1 MQDNTSSGEQ
11 NSSAYISVLRNHRWM
26 GKRFFLD
33 DDGQLQKQA
42 NGLFSKGYVK
52 VQNASCA
59 QELATLAQS
68 LTPQDAFCLG
78 QPRGVNIFSAAPVA
92 TRQTQQ
98 ALANRSVPILSRT
111 KDDFSFALRKCFC
124 VIVHMRQTM
133 KHNIF
138 KLYFFILLI
147 IRNIDI
153 FKVFKYF

>member
-1 MQDNTSSGEQ
+1 
-11 NSSAYISVLRNHRWM
+11 M

-98 ALANRSVPILSRT
+98 ALANR
-111 KDDFSFALRKCFC
+111 
-124 VIVHMRQTM
+124 
-133 KHNIF
+133 
-138 KLYFFILLI
+138 
-147 IRNIDI
+147 
-153 FKVFKYF
+153 

>member
-1 MQDNTSSGEQ
+1 MACSFAGYKSSIPDWSVRRNVEALNMQDNTPRGEQ

-68 LTPQDAFCLG
+68 LYRKTRFASGSPE
-78 QPRGVNIFSAAPVA
+78 APMLLLPC
-92 TRQTQQ
+92 RLQHGGY
-98 ALANRSVPILSRT
+98 SWHWPIGR
-111 KDDFSFALRKCFC
+111 
-124 VIVHMRQTM
+124 H
-133 KHNIF
+133 
-138 KLYFFILLI
+138 
-147 IRNIDI
+147 
-153 FKVFKYF
+153 